1 MSEQRS
7 LNKLHWTLIAE
18 TLTMISVRSSSLK
31 LSFSN
36 LWIKLFMVKLARV
49 SGVVEMTFGL
59 YYMKHIT
66 QLSNQKLSQELTMSF
81 TGSWSMWLA

>member
-1 MSEQRS
+1 M
-7 LNKLHWTLIAE
+7 
-18 TLTMISVRSSSLK
+18 MSVRSSSLK

-59 YYMKHIT
+59 YYMKDIT
-66 QLSNQKLSQELTMSF
+66 QLSNQKLCQELTMSF
-81 TGSWSMWLA
+81 TSSWSVAIPC

>member
-1 MSEQRS
+1 
-7 LNKLHWTLIAE
+7 
-18 TLTMISVRSSSLK
+18 MISVRSSSLK

-49 SGVVEMTFGL
+49 NGVVEMMFGL
-59 YYMKHIT
+59 YYMKDIT
-66 QLSNQKLSQELTMSF
+66 QLSNQKLSQKLTMSF